1 MNEPNLRFASA
12 VITIFLHLAII
23 VFVVFETE
31 IAIQDKIEEHRIINL
46 FDLDELPPEL
56 VPSQPQPPLPLPVQR
71 QETDIP
77 QVEAI
82 AEIMI
87 ESDDVP
93 QQEIV
98 EGGTLIDHAEAVRY
112 AAAPAAEETYLPRVR
127 VTESP
132 NLEREIAAISSEI
145 IYPPILLRSGIEG
158 RVILELF
165 IDRTGIIRSVDIRLE
180 DPAGNGFGEAAAAPF
195 RNKRVTPATS
205 DGEPVSFRMNFPFR
219 FQIR

>member
-1 MNEPNLRFASA
+1 MNEPNLRFAVI
-12 VITIFLHLAII
+12 VITIFMHLVIL

-31 IAIQDKIEEHRIINL
+31 IIIQDKNLEPRIISL
-46 FDLDELPPEL
+46 IDLDELLPVIIPH
-56 VPSQPQPPLPLPVQR
+56 QPQPPVQPVQR

-82 AEIMI
+82 AETMI
-87 ESDDVP
+87 ESEDVP
-93 QQEIV
+93 LQEIV
-98 EGGTLIDHAEAVRY
+98 EGGILRDHVEVIQNT
-112 AAAPAAEETYLPRVR
+112 AAPAAEETYLPRIR

-132 NLEREIAAISSEI
+132 NLEREIAAISKEI
-145 IYPPILLRSGIEG
+145 IYPPILLRSGTEG

-180 DPAGNGFGEAAAAPF
+180 DPAGSGFGEAAAAPF

-205 DGEPVSFRMNFPFR
+205 EGEPVSFRMNFPFR